1 MKQKFSWT
9 QYPLGAS
16 GTAGNAD
23 VSMRAESYRQQGSRK
38 SQHMMI
44 IAQATERVSPTLALK
59 EGPSS
64 AGRLSFTPQNRL
76 RELPARTTIDSKD
89 ERYSYSGLA
98 LSVNC

>member
-44 IAQATERVSPTLALK
+44 IAQATERVSPTR
-59 EGPSS
+59 
-64 AGRLSFTPQNRL
+64 RLSFTPQNRL

>member
-9 QYPLGAS
+9 QYSLGAS

-59 EGPSS
+59 EGTFIGGAFELHS
-64 AGRLSFTPQNRL
+64 AKSF
-76 RELPARTTIDSKD
+76 A
-89 ERYSYSGLA
+89 
-98 LSVNC
+98 